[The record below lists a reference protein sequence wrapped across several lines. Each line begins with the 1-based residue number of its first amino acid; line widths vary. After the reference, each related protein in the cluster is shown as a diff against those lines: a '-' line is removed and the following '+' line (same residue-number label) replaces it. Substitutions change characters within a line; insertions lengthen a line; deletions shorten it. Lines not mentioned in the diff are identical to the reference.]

1 MPLLPPPLRLK
12 SSFVWKNQLGGLALI
27 LIGLAAIVG
36 FAWWQSASVQELVD
50 QSRIWKTGKEAWST
64 EVKGKVTT
72 NHFIFHEYD
81 LDVTFTDAN
90 QTLHQSN
97 LKFDTLFGEVDQ
109 AREPMVHYLENDPEH
124 YALSWSMDVKISR
137 WAAIVFMAVMG
148 IGLIGGS
155 FTYLGIAA
163 LRRLSDAKA
172 CASRPDEVIVRI
184 TQIVPTMVKGKHTA
198 NQYHYTGRTIDGR
211 EFSGK
216 TLFPIKFEPLY
227 TDGAKQTMLALIP
240 QENVKRPVVPRGD
253 FYPFD
258 LTADEQARVRQTMA
272 GRSAS

>member
-1 MPLLPPPLRLK
+1 MLLLPSPLRLK
-12 SSFVWKNQLGGLALI
+12 SSFVWKNLLGGLVLV
-27 LIGLAAIVG
+27 LIGIGAVVG
-36 FAWWQSASVQELVD
+36 FAWWQADTVNELID
-50 QSRIWKTGKEAWST
+50 QSRIWKTGREAWST

-72 NHFIFHEYD
+72 NHFILHEYD

-90 QTLHQSN
+90 QALHQSK

-124 YALSWSMDVKISR
+124 YALSWSMDVKTSR

-155 FTYLGIAA
+155 FTFLGVAA
-163 LRRLSDAKA
+163 LRRLADARHCTRRVNEIA
-172 CASRPDEVIVRI
+172 VRV
-184 TQIVPTMVKGKHTA
+184 TQVVPTLVKGKHTG
-198 NQYHYTGRTIDGR
+198 NEYHFTGRTIDGR

-216 TLFPIKFEPLY
+216 TVFPVKYEPLY
-227 TDGAKQTMLALIP
+227 ADGSKQTMLALIP
-240 QENVKRPVVPRGD
+240 QENVKRPVILRGD

-258 LTADEQARVRQTMA
+258 LTPEEQAKVKQA
-272 GRSAS
+272 VASRSAA